1 MSGQIQGESIDLG
14 VVVDPARD
22 DGKVAHAG
30 ILVRLAEAAVA
41 REAEALAAAR
51 EQVHAQ
57 MGESALIR
65 ACGVIGNFER
75 MNRIA
80 DATGIALD
88 APSRILSDDLRETL
102 DLDRF
107 ASAKNTGRASL
118 SIRLLAPVVRRMARF
133 IFPGLAR
140 RMSGRS

>member
-14 VVVDPARD
+14 VVVDPSRD
-22 DGKVAHAG
+22 DGKVAHAE
-30 ILVRLAEAAVA
+30 ILVRLVEAAIA
-41 REAEALAAAR
+41 REPVALAAAQ
-51 EQVHAQ
+51 EQIRAQ

-65 ACGVIGNFER
+65 ACAVIGNFER

-88 APSRILSDDLRETL
+88 TPSRILSEDLRQTL

-107 ASAKNTGRASL
+107 ASAQNTGRASL
-118 SIRLLAPVVRRMARF
+118 AVRLLGPVVRRLARF

-140 RMSGRS
+140 RLSMRT